1 MKKLIAGNWKM
12 NASLAGNET
21 LVNELRAGIGA
32 PACDVAI
39 CVPSPYFQQ
48 VQGLLAG
55 QDTIV
60 MGSQNVSSHESGAY
74 TGDVSATM
82 LKEFG
87 IRYAIVGHSERR
99 LHQAESDTH
108 VAIKAERALEAGIT
122 PIVCVGETLREREEG
137 MTEFIVKR
145 QLAAVIHLVG
155 HCISEIVVAYEP
167 VWAIGTGK
175 TATSAQAQD
184 VVVDPRTEVEFPH
197 PASRRGGGELVG
209 GRGAEPGRAHRR
221 RRRDRHE
228 RRHVHRAVRP
238 EPGLDVHRERGAL
251 DLGVVRAQRHVGGR
265 RVVPGRPPRDRG
277 AGRRRHPLHRRRR
290 QQRPVRRRPGD
301 HHRSRRGHAREHPC
315 AG

>member
-55 QDTIV
+55 QDAIV

-175 TATSAQAQD
+175 TATPEQAQE
-184 VVVDPRTEVEFPH
+184 VHGVLRTQLRAATEH
-197 PASRRGGGELVG
+197 ADKIRLLYGGGMNAGNAAALLAQPDIDG
-209 GRGAEPGRAHRR
+209 GLIGGASLKAA
-221 RRRDRHE
+221 DFL
-228 RRHVHRAVRP
+228 AII
-238 EPGLDVHRERGAL
+238 AA
-251 DLGVVRAQRHVGGR
+251 AQ
-265 RVVPGRPPRDRG
+265 
-277 AGRRRHPLHRRRR
+277 
-290 QQRPVRRRPGD
+290 
-301 HHRSRRGHAREHPC
+301 
-315 AG
+315 